1 MSSLLESIMNSM
13 LSHDATNTIS
23 EKSGVENEQVSN
35 LVSSAL
41 PLLLKSMLNNSS
53 NETGA
58 NSLADALSTHAD
70 KARSSKD
77 ILKNPDT
84 NDGNKIL
91 NHLFGE
97 NTNHIEQS
105 LAKSNNLSLS
115 QVQSVLSIMAPA
127 LMNKLGRE
135 TKNVSAQSGIGIAS
149 ILSQL
154 ASGFSNKQDSQ
165 NGGLDLS
172 SLINFALKD
181 GDGNGKS
188 DLLETLSGLFGKK

>member
-165 NGGLDLS
+165 NGGLDLG